1 MKNLVVRPPSGPLQL
16 VKVGEG
22 GGYFDPARVL
32 HDERVDGPIS
42 NPEPPAH
49 SAGEVATIASIAR
62 GVIVW
67 EIAAAPVSVPA
78 EVTMRQARLALLGAG
93 KLAAVDAAIDA
104 LPDPQKAAARIE
116 WDYSST
122 VRRQQPLV
130 LALAPALGLST
141 GQLDAL
147 FIAAAAL

>member
-1 MKNLVVRPPSGPLQL
+1 
-16 VKVGEG
+16 
-22 GGYFDPARVL
+22 
-32 HDERVDGPIS
+32 
-42 NPEPPAH
+42 
-49 SAGEVATIASIAR
+49 
-62 GVIVW
+62 
-67 EIAAAPVSVPA
+67 
-78 EVTMRQARLALLGAG
+78 MRQFQVVARQGSQAEHDQGWKAQHAG
-93 KLAAVDAAIDA
+93 QRQRGEAATDLVEELAAVDAAIDA

-130 LALAPALGLST
+130 LALAPALGLTT